1 MRVSTS
7 WMQQQSVGSMMNRQS
22 DLSDLNIQ
30 LSTGKRINQP
40 SDDPVGAARAL
51 DLTHLT
57 ADAAQ
62 YQRNIGTA
70 NARLGLEDQTL
81 SNVTDVLGRVRTLL
95 LQAANGSQTD
105 ATRGDIAAEMVQLR
119 QQLLGQANSKDGQG
133 DYIFAGNRTGT
144 MPFVSAAGV
153 SYLGDDGQ
161 RMVAAGP
168 GLQVATGDPGSAVFA
183 DIPTGNGT
191 FAISANASNTG
202 SAVAGASS
210 VSNPNA
216 NPSAWVGGSYDIV
229 FTAADTYEV
238 RDGTGTV
245 LDSGTYDAGNGG
257 SVTFR
262 GAQVAFS
269 GTPDAGDTFALGAST
284 KQDVFTKLGNII
296 NTLRQ
301 PDGGGADMQNN
312 INTQFANL
320 DQAIDNISRTRGMV
334 GARMNALDQQRG
346 LNDDLTLQ
354 YKSALSDVQDLNYY
368 DAISQLGAQ
377 TTALQAA
384 QQTFTRI
391 QGSKL
396 FDYLR

>member
-7 WMQQQSVGSMMNRQS
+7 WIQQQSVGSMMDRQS
-22 DLSDLNIQ
+22 DLSDISTQ
-30 LSTGKRINQP
+30 LSTGKRINHP

-51 DLTHLT
+51 DLSHLT

-62 YQRNIGTA
+62 YQRNITSA
-70 NARLGLEDQTL
+70 NARLGLEDQSL
-81 SNVTDVLGRVRTLL
+81 SNVSGVLGRVRTLL
-95 LQAANGSQTD
+95 LQAANGTQTD
-105 ATRGDIAAEMVQLR
+105 DTRGDIAAEMVQLR

-133 DYIFAGNRTGT
+133 EYIFAGNRTGT
-144 MPFVSAAGV
+144 QPFASQNGV
-153 SYLGDDGQ
+153 SYMGDDGQ

-191 FAISANASNTG
+191 FAISADAANTG
-202 SAVAGASS
+202 SVVAGASS

-216 NPSAWVGGSYDIV
+216 NPSAWDGGDYSIV
-229 FTAADTYEV
+229 FTAADAYEV
-238 RDGTGTV
+238 RDNAGTV
-245 LDSGTYDAGNGG
+245 LDSGSYDAAVGG
-257 SVTFR
+257 GIAFR

-269 GTPDAGDTFALGAST
+269 GTPDAGDKFSLGASA
-284 KQDVFTKLGNII
+284 KQDVFATLDNLI

-301 PDGGGADMQNN
+301 PNGGGADMQNS
-312 INTQFANL
+312 INEQFANL
-320 DQAIDNISRTRGMV
+320 DQAIDNITRTRGMV
-334 GARMNALDQQRG
+334 GARMNALDQQSG

-354 YKSALSDVQDLNYY
+354 YKSALSDVQDVDYY
-368 DAISQLGAQ
+368 DAVSRFAAQ
-377 TTALQAA
+377 TAALQAA
-384 QQTFTRI
+384 QQTFTKM

>member
-7 WMQQQSVGSMMNRQS
+7 WMQQQSVGSMMDRQS

-51 DLTHLT
+51 DLTHVT
-57 ADAAQ
+57 ADTAQ
-62 YQRNIGTA
+62 YQRNITSA

-81 SNVTDVLGRVRTLL
+81 SNVTNVLGRVRTLL
-95 LQAANGSQTD
+95 LQAANGTQTD
-105 ATRGDIAAEMVQLR
+105 ETRGDIAAEIVQLR

-133 DYIFAGNRTGT
+133 EYIFAGNRTGT
-144 MPFVSAAGV
+144 EPFASQNGV
-153 SYLGDDGQ
+153 TYVGDDGQ

-183 DIPTGNGT
+183 NIPTGNGT
-191 FAISANASNTG
+191 FAISAAAANSG

-210 VSNPNA
+210 VSDPHA
-216 NPSAWVGGSYDIV
+216 NPSAWDGGSYSIV
-229 FTAADTYEV
+229 FTAADAYEV
-238 RDGTGTV
+238 RDGGGAV
-245 LDSGTYDAGNGG
+245 LDSGSYDPAVGG
-257 SVTFR
+257 SVSFR

-269 GTPDAGDTFALGAST
+269 GTPAAGDSFALGASST
-284 KQDVFTKLGNII
+284 QDVFTTLDKII
-296 NTLRQ
+296 GTLQQ
-301 PDGGGADMQNN
+301 PNGGGADTQND

-320 DQAIDNISRTRGMV
+320 DQAINTITRTRGAV
-334 GARMNALDQQRG
+334 GARMNALDQQSG

-354 YKSALSDVQDLNYY
+354 YKSALSDVQSVNYY

-384 QQTFTRI
+384 QQTYTKI

>member
-7 WMQQQSVGSMMNRQS
+7 WMQQQSVGSMMDRQS
-22 DLSDLNIQ
+22 DLSDINTQ

-51 DLTHLT
+51 DLTHVT
-57 ADAAQ
+57 ADTAQ
-62 YQRNIGTA
+62 YQRNITSA
-70 NARLGLEDQTL
+70 NARLGLEDQSL
-81 SNVTDVLGRVRTLL
+81 SNVTNVLGRVRTLL
-95 LQAANGSQTD
+95 LQAANGTQTD
-105 ATRGDIAAEMVQLR
+105 ETRGDIAAEMVQLR

-133 DYIFAGNRTGT
+133 EYIFAGNRTGT
-144 MPFVSAAGV
+144 EPFASQNGV
-153 SYLGDDGQ
+153 TYVGDDGQ

-183 DIPTGNGT
+183 NIPTGNGT
-191 FAISANASNTG
+191 FAISAAAANTG

-210 VSNPNA
+210 VSDPHA
-216 NPSAWVGGSYDIV
+216 NPSAWDGGSYSIV
-229 FTAADTYEV
+229 FTAADAYEV
-238 RDGTGTV
+238 RDGGGAV
-245 LDSGTYDAGNGG
+245 LDSGSYDPAVGG
-257 SVTFR
+257 SVSFR

-269 GTPDAGDTFALGAST
+269 GTPAAGDSFALGASST
-284 KQDVFTKLGNII
+284 QDVFTTLDKII
-296 NTLRQ
+296 GTLQQ
-301 PDGGGADMQNN
+301 PNGGGADTQND

-320 DQAIDNISRTRGMV
+320 DQAINTITRTRGAV
-334 GARMNALDQQRG
+334 GARMNALDQQSG

-354 YKSALSDVQDLNYY
+354 YKSALSDVQSVNYY

-384 QQTFTRI
+384 QQTFTKI

>member
-7 WMQQQSVGSMMNRQS
+7 WIQQQSVGSMMDRQS
-22 DLSDLNIQ
+22 DLSDINTQ

-51 DLTHLT
+51 DLSHLT
-57 ADAAQ
+57 ADTAQ
-62 YQRNIGTA
+62 YQRNITTA
-70 NARLGLEDQTL
+70 NARLGLEDQSL
-81 SNVTDVLGRVRTLL
+81 SNVSDVLGRVRTLL
-95 LQAANGSQTD
+95 LQAANGTQTD
-105 ATRGDIAAEMVQLR
+105 ETRGDIAAEMVQLR

-133 DYIFAGNRTGT
+133 EYIFAGNRTGT
-144 MPFVSAAGV
+144 EPFASQNGV
-153 SYLGDDGQ
+153 SYMGDDGQ

-191 FAISANASNTG
+191 FAISAGAANTG

-216 NPSAWVGGSYDIV
+216 NPSAWDGGNYSIV
-229 FTAADTYEV
+229 FTAADAYEV
-238 RDGTGTV
+238 RDGAGTV
-245 LDSGTYDAGNGG
+245 LDSGSYDATVGG
-257 SVTFR
+257 SITFR
-262 GAQVAFS
+262 GAQVAFG
-269 GTPDAGDTFALGAST
+269 GTPDAGDTFSLGASA
-284 KQDVFTKLGNII
+284 KQDVFATLDNII

-301 PDGGGADMQNN
+301 PGGGGADMQNG

-320 DQAIDNISRTRGMV
+320 DQAIDNITRTRGMV
-334 GARMNALDQQRG
+334 GARMNALDQQGG

-354 YKSALSDVQDLNYY
+354 YKSALSDVQEVDYY
-368 DAISQLGAQ
+368 DAISRFTAQ

-384 QQTFTRI
+384 QQTFTKM

>member
-7 WMQQQSVGSMMNRQS
+7 WMQQQSVGSMIERQG
-22 DLSDLNIQ
+22 DLSNLNTQ

-51 DLTHLT
+51 DYSHLT
-57 ADAAQ
+57 ADTAQ

-70 NARLGLEDQTL
+70 NARLGLEDQSL
-81 SNVTDVLGRVRTLL
+81 ANASGVLDRVRTLL
-95 LQAANGSQTD
+95 LQAANGTQTD
-105 ATRGDIAAEMVQLR
+105 GTRGDIAAEMVQLR

-144 MPFVSAAGV
+144 APFASQNGV
-153 SYLGDDGQ
+153 TYVGDDGQ

-183 DIPTGNGT
+183 NIPTGNGT
-191 FAISANASNTG
+191 FAISAGAANTG

-210 VSNPNA
+210 VSNPGA
-216 NPSAWVGGSYDIV
+216 NPSAWGGSYSIV
-229 FTAADTYEV
+229 FTAANAYEV
-238 RDGTGTV
+238 RDGAGTV
-245 LDSGTYDAGNGG
+245 LGSGSYDASIGG
-257 SVTFR
+257 SITFR

-269 GTPDAGDTFALGAST
+269 GKPNAGDSFALGASA
-284 KQDVFTKLGNII
+284 KQDVFTTLDKII
-296 NTLRQ
+296 ATLRQ
-301 PDGGGADMQNN
+301 PNGGGADTQNGL
-312 INTQFANL
+312 NTQFANL

-334 GARMNALDQQRG
+334 GARMNALGQQGG

-354 YKSALSDVQDLNYY
+354 YKSALSGVQDLNYY
-368 DAISQLGAQ
+368 DAISQLSAQ

-384 QQTFTRI
+384 QQTFTKI

>member
-7 WMQQQSVGSMMNRQS
+7 WMQQQSVGSMMDRQS

-144 MPFVSAAGV
+144 MPFVAQSGV

-191 FAISANASNTG
+191 FAISANAANTG
-202 SAVAGASS
+202 NAVAGASS

-216 NPSAWVGGSYDIV
+216 NPSAW
-229 FTAADTYEV
+229 
-238 RDGTGTV
+238 
-245 LDSGTYDAGNGG
+245 
-257 SVTFR
+257 
-262 GAQVAFS
+262 
-269 GTPDAGDTFALGAST
+269 
-284 KQDVFTKLGNII
+284 
-296 NTLRQ
+296 
-301 PDGGGADMQNN
+301 DGG
-312 INTQFANL
+312 
-320 DQAIDNISRTRGMV
+320 
-334 GARMNALDQQRG
+334 
-346 LNDDLTLQ
+346 
-354 YKSALSDVQDLNYY
+354 NYRHRVHRCRY
-368 DAISQLGAQ
+368 V
-377 TTALQAA
+377 
-384 QQTFTRI
+384 
-391 QGSKL
+391 
-396 FDYLR
+396 

>member
-7 WMQQQSVGSMMNRQS
+7 WMQQQSVGSMMDRQS

-30 LSTGKRINQP
+30 LSTSKRINQP

-51 DLTHLT
+51 DLSHLT
-57 ADAAQ
+57 ADVTQ
-62 YQRNIGTA
+62 YQRNITTA

-81 SNVTDVLGRVRTLL
+81 SNVSGVLGRVRTLL

-105 ATRGDIAAEMVQLR
+105 ETRGDIAAEMVQLR

-144 MPFVSAAGV
+144 MPFVSQNGV
-153 SYLGDDGQ
+153 SYVGDEGQ

-183 DIPTGNGT
+183 DIPTGNGK
-191 FAISANASNTG
+191 FAISAGAVNTG

-210 VSNPNA
+210 VSDPNA
-216 NPSAWVGGSYDIV
+216 NPSAWDGGDYSIV
-229 FTAADTYEV
+229 FTAADAYEV

-245 LDSGTYDAGNGG
+245 LDSGSYDASSGG
-257 SVTFR
+257 SITFR

-269 GTPDAGDTFALGAST
+269 GVPDAGDTFSLGASA
-284 KQDVFTKLGNII
+284 KQDVFTTLDNII

-301 PDGGGADMQNN
+301 PNGGGADMQNG

-320 DQAIDNISRTRGMV
+320 DQAIGNITRTRGMV
-334 GARMNALDQQRG
+334 GARMNALDQQSG

-384 QQTFTRI
+384 QQTFTKI

>member
-7 WMQQQSVGSMMNRQS
+7 WIQQQSVGSMMNRQS
-22 DLSDLNIQ
+22 DLSDLNTQ

-51 DLTHLT
+51 DMSHLI

-62 YQRNIGTA
+62 YQRNITSA
-70 NARLGLEDQTL
+70 NARLGLEEQSLANTG
-81 SNVTDVLGRVRTLL
+81 NVLGRVRTLL

-105 ATRGDIAAEMVQLR
+105 DTRGDIAAEMVQLR

-133 DYIFAGNRTGT
+133 EYIFAGNRTGT
-144 MPFVSAAGV
+144 QPFASQGSV
-153 SYLGDDGQ
+153 SYMGDAGQ

-168 GLQVATGDPGSAVFA
+168 GLQVATGDPGSAVFM
-183 DIPTGNGT
+183 DIPTGNGR
-191 FAISANASNTG
+191 FAVSAAAANAG

-210 VSNPNA
+210 VSDPAA
-216 NPSAWVGGSYDIV
+216 NPPAWDGGSYSIV
-229 FTAADTYEV
+229 FTAADAYEV
-238 RDGTGTV
+238 RDGGGVV
-245 LDSGTYDAGNGG
+245 LDSGSYDPDKGG

-262 GAQVAFS
+262 GAQIAFS
-269 GTPDAGDTFALGAST
+269 GAPAAGDSFALGASA
-284 KQDVFTKLGNII
+284 KQDVFTTLDNII
-296 NTLRQ
+296 KTLRT
-301 PDGGGADMQNN
+301 PNGGGAQMQND

-320 DQAIDNISRTRGMV
+320 DQAIDAITRTRGLV
-334 GARMNALDQQRG
+334 GARMNALDQQSG

-354 YKSALSDVQDLNYY
+354 YKTALSDVQDLNYY

-384 QQTFTRI
+384 QQTFTKI

>member
-7 WMQQQSVGSMMNRQS
+7 WIQQQSVGSMMDRQS
-22 DLSDLNIQ
+22 DLSDINTQ

-51 DLTHLT
+51 DLSHLT
-57 ADAAQ
+57 ADTAQ
-62 YQRNIGTA
+62 YQRNITSA
-70 NARLGLEDQTL
+70 NARLGLEDQSL
-81 SNVTDVLGRVRTLL
+81 SNTTNVLDRVRTLL
-95 LQAANGSQTD
+95 LEAANGTQSD
-105 ATRGDIAAEMVQLR
+105 GTRGDIAAEMVQLR
-119 QQLLGQANSKDGQG
+119 QQLLGQANGKDGQG

-144 MPFVSAAGV
+144 EPFASQNSV
-153 SYLGDDGQ
+153 SYLGDNGQ
-161 RMVAAGP
+161 RMVAAGA
-168 GLQVATGDPGSAVFA
+168 GLQVATGDPGSAVFV

-191 FAISANASNTG
+191 FAISADPANTG
-202 SAVAGASS
+202 TAVAGASS

-216 NPSAWVGGSYDIV
+216 SPSAWDGGNYSIV
-229 FTAADTYEV
+229 FTAANAYEV
-238 RDGTGTV
+238 RDGGGAV
-245 LDSGTYDAGNGG
+245 LDSGSYDATNGG
-257 SVTFR
+257 SITFR

-269 GTPDAGDTFALGAST
+269 GAPAVGDKFALGAST
-284 KQDVFTKLGNII
+284 KQDMFTTLDNII
-296 NTLRQ
+296 NTLRT
-301 PDGGGADMQNN
+301 PNGGGAQMQNN

-320 DQAIDNISRTRGMV
+320 DQAIDNITRTRGMV
-334 GARMNALDQQRG
+334 GARMNALDQQSG

-354 YKSALSDVQDLNYY
+354 YKSALTDVQDVNYY

-384 QQTFTRI
+384 QQTFTKI

>member
-7 WMQQQSVGSMMNRQS
+7 WMQQQSVGSMMDRQS
-22 DLSDLNIQ
+22 DLSDINTQ

-51 DLTHLT
+51 DLTHVT
-57 ADAAQ
+57 ADTAQ
-62 YQRNIGTA
+62 YQRNITSA

-81 SNVTDVLGRVRTLL
+81 SNVTNVLGRVRTLL
-95 LQAANGSQTD
+95 LQAANGTQTD
-105 ATRGDIAAEMVQLR
+105 ETRGDIAAEMVQLR

-133 DYIFAGNRTGT
+133 EYIFAGNRTGT
-144 MPFVSAAGV
+144 EPFASQNGV
-153 SYLGDDGQ
+153 TYVGDDGQ

-183 DIPTGNGT
+183 NIPTGNGT
-191 FAISANASNTG
+191 FAISAAAANSG

-210 VSNPNA
+210 VSDPHA
-216 NPSAWVGGSYDIV
+216 NPSAWDGGSYSIV
-229 FTAADTYEV
+229 FTAADAYEV
-238 RDGTGTV
+238 RDGGGAV
-245 LDSGTYDAGNGG
+245 LDSGSYDPAVGG
-257 SVTFR
+257 SVSFR

-269 GTPDAGDTFALGAST
+269 GTPAAGDSFALGASST
-284 KQDVFTKLGNII
+284 QDVFTTLDKII
-296 NTLRQ
+296 GTLQQ
-301 PDGGGADMQNN
+301 PNGGGADTQND

-320 DQAIDNISRTRGMV
+320 DQAINTITRTRGAV
-334 GARMNALDQQRG
+334 GARMNALDQQSG

-354 YKSALSDVQDLNYY
+354 YKSALSDVQSVNYY

-384 QQTFTRI
+384 QQTYTKI

>member
-7 WMQQQSVGSMMNRQS
+7 WMQQQSVGSMMDRQS

-30 LSTGKRINQP
+30 LSTGRRINQP

-51 DLTHLT
+51 DLSHLT
-57 ADAAQ
+57 ADVAQ
-62 YQRNIGTA
+62 YQRNITTA

-81 SNVTDVLGRVRTLL
+81 SNVTNVLGRVRTLL

-105 ATRGDIAAEMVQLR
+105 DTRGDIAAEMVQLR

-133 DYIFAGNRTGT
+133 DYLFAGNRTGT
-144 MPFVSAAGV
+144 APFASQNGV

-183 DIPTGNGT
+183 DIPTGNGK
-191 FAISANASNTG
+191 FAISASAANTG

-210 VSNPNA
+210 VSDPNA
-216 NPSAWVGGSYDIV
+216 NPSAWDGGDYSIV
-229 FTAADTYEV
+229 FTAADAYEV
-238 RDGTGTV
+238 RDGAGTV
-245 LDSGTYDAGNGG
+245 LDSGSYEAANGG
-257 SVTFR
+257 SITFR

-269 GTPDAGDTFALGAST
+269 GVPDAGDTFPLGASAR
-284 KQDVFTKLGNII
+284 QDVFTTLDNII

-301 PDGGGADMQNN
+301 PNGGGVDMQNG

-320 DQAIDNISRTRGMV
+320 DQAIDTITRTRGMV
-334 GARMNALDQQRG
+334 GARMNALDQQSG
-346 LNDDLTLQ
+346 LNDDMTLQ

-384 QQTFTRI
+384 QQTFTKI

>member
-7 WMQQQSVGSMMNRQS
+7 WMQQQSIGNMMNRQG
-22 DLSDLNIQ
+22 DLSDLNTQ

-51 DLTHLT
+51 DTSHLI

-62 YQRNIGTA
+62 YQRNITSA

-81 SNVTDVLGRVRTLL
+81 SNTSNVLGRVRTLL

-105 ATRGDIAAEMVQLR
+105 QTRGDIAAEMAQLR
-119 QQLLGQANSKDGQG
+119 QQLLGQANSTDGQG
-133 DYIFAGNRTGT
+133 GYIFAGNRTGT
-144 MPFVSAAGV
+144 QPFASQGSV

-168 GLQVATGDPGSAVFA
+168 GLQVATGDPGSAVFK

-191 FAISANASNTG
+191 FAVSASATNTG
-202 SAVAGASS
+202 NAVAGASS
-210 VSNPNA
+210 VTDPSA
-216 NPSAWVGGSYDIV
+216 SPSAWDGGSYSIV
-229 FTAADTYEV
+229 FTAADAYQV
-238 RDGTGTV
+238 RDGGGAV
-245 LDSGTYDAGNGG
+245 LDSGSYDPGKGG
-257 SVTFR
+257 SITFR
-262 GAQVAFS
+262 GAQVAFDGAPNAS
-269 GTPDAGDTFALGAST
+269 DTFALGASA
-284 KQDVFTKLGNII
+284 KQDVFTTLDNII
-296 NTLRQ
+296 TTLRT
-301 PDGGGADMQNN
+301 PNGGGAQMQND

-320 DQAIDNISRTRGMV
+320 DQAIDTITRTRGKV
-334 GARMNALDQQRG
+334 GARMNALDQQGG

-354 YKSALSDVQDLNYY
+354 YKTALSNVQDVNYY

-384 QQTFTRI
+384 QQTFTKI

>member
-1 MRVSTS
+1 MRVSTN
-7 WMQQQSVGSMMNRQS
+7 WMQQQSVATMLDRQS
-22 DLSDLNIQ
+22 DLSRLNTQ
-30 LSTGKRINQP
+30 MSTGKRINQP

-51 DLTHLT
+51 DLSHLT
-57 ADAAQ
+57 ADVAQ
-62 YQRNIGTA
+62 YQRNISAA

-81 SNVTDVLGRVRTLL
+81 SNVTNVLGRVRTLL

-105 ATRGDIAAEMVQLR
+105 ETRGDIAAEMVQLR

-144 MPFVSAAGV
+144 APFASQNGV

-191 FAISANASNTG
+191 FAVSASAANTG
-202 SAVAGASS
+202 DAVAGASS
-210 VSNPNA
+210 VSDPNA
-216 NPSAWVGGSYDIV
+216 NPSAWDGGDYSIV
-229 FTAADTYEV
+229 FTAADAYEV

-245 LDSGTYDAGNGG
+245 LDSGSYDATSGG
-257 SVTFR
+257 SITFR

-269 GTPDAGDTFALGAST
+269 GVPDAGDTFSLGASA
-284 KQDVFTKLGNII
+284 KQDVFTTLDNII

-301 PDGGGADMQNN
+301 PNGGGADMQNS

-320 DQAIDNISRTRGMV
+320 DQAIDTITRTRGMV
-334 GARMNALDQQRG
+334 GARMNALDQQSG

-384 QQTFTRI
+384 QQTFTKI

>member
-1 MRVSTS
+1 
-7 WMQQQSVGSMMNRQS
+7 
-22 DLSDLNIQ
+22 
-30 LSTGKRINQP
+30 TGKRINQP

-51 DLTHLT
+51 DMSHLI

-62 YQRNIGTA
+62 YQRNITSA
-70 NARLGLEDQTL
+70 NARLGLEEQSLANTG
-81 SNVTDVLGRVRTLL
+81 NVLGRVRTLL

-105 ATRGDIAAEMVQLR
+105 DTRGDIAAEMVQLR

-133 DYIFAGNRTGT
+133 EYIFAGNRTGT
-144 MPFVSAAGV
+144 QPFASQGSV
-153 SYLGDDGQ
+153 SYMGDAGQ

-168 GLQVATGDPGSAVFA
+168 GLQVATGDPGSAVFM
-183 DIPTGNGT
+183 DIPTGNGR
-191 FAISANASNTG
+191 FAVSAAAANAG

-210 VSNPNA
+210 VSDPAA
-216 NPSAWVGGSYDIV
+216 NPPAWDGGSYSIV
-229 FTAADTYEV
+229 FTAADAYEV
-238 RDGTGTV
+238 RDGGGVV
-245 LDSGTYDAGNGG
+245 LDSGSYDPDKGG

-262 GAQVAFS
+262 GAQIAFS
-269 GTPDAGDTFALGAST
+269 GAPAAGDSFALGASA
-284 KQDVFTKLGNII
+284 KQDVFTTLDNII
-296 NTLRQ
+296 KTLRT
-301 PDGGGADMQNN
+301 PNGGGAQMQND

-320 DQAIDNISRTRGMV
+320 DQAIDAITRTRGLV
-334 GARMNALDQQRG
+334 GARMNALDQQSG

-354 YKSALSDVQDLNYY
+354 YKTALSDVQDLNYY

-384 QQTFTRI
+384 QQTFTKI

>member
-1 MRVSTS
+1 
-7 WMQQQSVGSMMNRQS
+7 MNRQS

-51 DLTHLT
+51 DLSHLT
-57 ADAAQ
+57 ADVTQ
-62 YQRNIGTA
+62 YQRNITTA

-81 SNVTDVLGRVRTLL
+81 SNVSGVLGRVRTLL

-105 ATRGDIAAEMVQLR
+105 ETRGDIAAEMVQLR

-144 MPFVSAAGV
+144 APFASQNGV

-183 DIPTGNGT
+183 DIPTGNGK
-191 FAISANASNTG
+191 FAISAGAVNTG

-210 VSNPNA
+210 VSDPNA
-216 NPSAWVGGSYDIV
+216 NPSAWDGGDYSIV
-229 FTAADTYEV
+229 FTAADAYEV

-245 LDSGTYDAGNGG
+245 LDSGSYDASSGG
-257 SVTFR
+257 SITFR

-269 GTPDAGDTFALGAST
+269 GVPDAGDTFSLGASA
-284 KQDVFTKLGNII
+284 KQDVFTTLDNII

-301 PDGGGADMQNN
+301 PNGGGADMQNG

-320 DQAIDNISRTRGMV
+320 DQAIDTITRTRGMV
-334 GARMNALDQQRG
+334 GARMNALDQQSG

-384 QQTFTRI
+384 QQTFTKI

>member
-7 WMQQQSVGSMMNRQS
+7 WMQQQSVGSMMDRQS

-51 DLTHLT
+51 DLSHLT
-57 ADAAQ
+57 ADVAQ
-62 YQRNIGTA
+62 YQRNITTA

-81 SNVTDVLGRVRTLL
+81 SNVTNVLGRVRTLL

-105 ATRGDIAAEMVQLR
+105 ETRGDIAAEMVQLR

-144 MPFVSAAGV
+144 APFASQNGV
-153 SYLGDDGQ
+153 SYLGDHGQ

-183 DIPTGNGT
+183 DIPTGNGK
-191 FAISANASNTG
+191 FAVSASAANTG
-202 SAVAGASS
+202 NAVAGASS
-210 VSNPNA
+210 VSDPNA
-216 NPSAWVGGSYDIV
+216 NPSAWDGGDYSIV
-229 FTAADTYEV
+229 FTAADAYEV

-245 LDSGTYDAGNGG
+245 LDSGSYGATSGG
-257 SVTFR
+257 SITFR

-269 GTPDAGDTFALGAST
+269 GVPDAGDTFSLGASV
-284 KQDVFTKLGNII
+284 KQDMFTTLDNII

-301 PDGGGADMQNN
+301 PNGGGADMQNS

-320 DQAIDNISRTRGMV
+320 DQAIDTITRTRGMV
-334 GARMNALDQQRG
+334 GARMNALDQQSG

-384 QQTFTRI
+384 QQTFTKI

>member
-7 WMQQQSVGSMMNRQS
+7 WMQQQSVGSMMDRQS

-30 LSTGKRINQP
+30 LSTGTRINQP

-51 DLTHLT
+51 DLTHVT
-57 ADAAQ
+57 ADTAQ
-62 YQRNIGTA
+62 YQRNITSA

-81 SNVTDVLGRVRTLL
+81 SNVTNVLGRVRTLL
-95 LQAANGSQTD
+95 LQAANGTQTD
-105 ATRGDIAAEMVQLR
+105 ETRGDIAAEMVQLR

-133 DYIFAGNRTGT
+133 EYIFAGNRTGT
-144 MPFVSAAGV
+144 EPFASQNGV
-153 SYLGDDGQ
+153 TYVGDDGQ

-183 DIPTGNGT
+183 NIPTGNGT
-191 FAISANASNTG
+191 FAISAAAANSG

-210 VSNPNA
+210 VSDPHA
-216 NPSAWVGGSYDIV
+216 NPSAWDGGSYSIV
-229 FTAADTYEV
+229 FTAADAYEV
-238 RDGTGTV
+238 RDGGGAV
-245 LDSGTYDAGNGG
+245 LDSGSYDPAVGG
-257 SVTFR
+257 SVSFR

-269 GTPDAGDTFALGAST
+269 GTPAAGDSFALGASST
-284 KQDVFTKLGNII
+284 QDVFTTLDKII
-296 NTLRQ
+296 GTLQQ
-301 PDGGGADMQNN
+301 PNGGGADTQND

-320 DQAIDNISRTRGMV
+320 DQAINTITRTRGAV
-334 GARMNALDQQRG
+334 GARMNALDQQSG

-384 QQTFTRI
+384 QQTFTKI

>member
-7 WMQQQSVGSMMNRQS
+7 WMQQQSVGSMMDRQS

-51 DLTHLT
+51 DLTHVT
-57 ADAAQ
+57 ADTAQ
-62 YQRNIGTA
+62 YQRNITSA
-70 NARLGLEDQTL
+70 NARLGLEDQSL
-81 SNVTDVLGRVRTLL
+81 SNVTNVLGRVRTLL
-95 LQAANGSQTD
+95 LQAANGTQTD
-105 ATRGDIAAEMVQLR
+105 ETRGDIAAEMVQLR

-133 DYIFAGNRTGT
+133 EYIFAGNRTGT
-144 MPFVSAAGV
+144 EPFASQNGV
-153 SYLGDDGQ
+153 TYVGDDGQ

-183 DIPTGNGT
+183 NIPTGNGT
-191 FAISANASNTG
+191 FAISAAAANSG

-210 VSNPNA
+210 VSDPHA
-216 NPSAWVGGSYDIV
+216 NPSAWDGGSYSIV
-229 FTAADTYEV
+229 FTAADAYEV
-238 RDGTGTV
+238 RDGGGAV
-245 LDSGTYDAGNGG
+245 LDSGSYDPAVGG
-257 SVTFR
+257 SVSFR

-269 GTPDAGDTFALGAST
+269 GTPAAGDSFALGASST
-284 KQDVFTKLGNII
+284 QDVFTTLDKII
-296 NTLRQ
+296 GTLQQ
-301 PDGGGADMQNN
+301 PNGGGADTQND

-320 DQAIDNISRTRGMV
+320 DQAINTITRTRGAV
-334 GARMNALDQQRG
+334 GARMNALDQQSG

-354 YKSALSDVQDLNYY
+354 YKSALSDVQSVNYY

-384 QQTFTRI
+384 QQTYTKI

>member
-7 WMQQQSVGSMMNRQS
+7 WMQQQSVGSMLERQG

-51 DLTHLT
+51 ELTHLG
-57 ADAAQ
+57 ADSAQ
-62 YQRNIGTA
+62 YQRNITTA

-81 SNVTDVLGRVRTLL
+81 SNVSGVLGRVRTLL

-105 ATRGDIAAEMVQLR
+105 ETRGDIAAEMVQLR

-133 DYIFAGNRTGT
+133 DYLFAGNRTGT
-144 MPFVSAAGV
+144 APFASQDGV

-183 DIPTGNGT
+183 DIPTGNGK
-191 FAISANASNTG
+191 FAISASAANTG

-210 VSNPNA
+210 VSDPNA
-216 NPSAWVGGSYDIV
+216 NPSAWDGGSYSIV
-229 FTAADTYEV
+229 FTAADAYEV
-238 RDGTGTV
+238 RDGAGTV
-245 LDSGTYDAGNGG
+245 LDSGSYDATGGGNI
-257 SVTFR
+257 TFH

-269 GTPDAGDTFALGAST
+269 GEPGAGDTFSLGASA
-284 KQDVFTKLGNII
+284 KQDVFTTLDNII

-301 PDGGGADMQNN
+301 PGGGADMQNS

-320 DQAIDNISRTRGMV
+320 DQAIDTITRTRGMV
-334 GARMNALDQQRG
+334 GARMNALDQQSG

-354 YKSALSDVQDLNYY
+354 YKSALSNVQDLNYY

-384 QQTFTRI
+384 QQTFTKI